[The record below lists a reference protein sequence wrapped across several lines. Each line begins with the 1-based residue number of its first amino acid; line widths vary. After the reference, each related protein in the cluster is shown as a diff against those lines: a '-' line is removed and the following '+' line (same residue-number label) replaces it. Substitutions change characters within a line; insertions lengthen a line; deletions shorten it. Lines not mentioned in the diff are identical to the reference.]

1 MLVNRSG
8 SLIIGFM
15 SLYLTKELGFSLSRA
30 GFVMG
35 AFGLGS
41 IIGSYLGGYIT
52 DRKGFY
58 NVIVWSLI
66 ISGCI
71 ALPLF
76 FVRDFFS
83 ITIIVFL
90 FSLVADMFRPANS
103 VAVAT
108 FSKPEDR
115 TRSISLM
122 RLAINLGFAVGPA
135 LGGIIA
141 VSVGFKWIFVI
152 ETITCISAGI
162 LVLLLLPQSNFV
174 TKKEKEA
181 VIISKESSVFYDRI
195 FLAFLFLVTLYGTF
209 FFQLFT
215 SVPVH
220 FSKSFHYSED
230 TIGYLL
236 GLNGLLVVLLE
247 MPIIYKIGNSSKQGS
262 IIGLG
267 CAMMFIA
274 YILLYFNS
282 PLILIAVIY
291 TFFITLSEI
300 FAMPVM
306 MNYTLTRPQKVR
318 QGQYVGMYSIAY
330 GISHIL
336 APNIGLKFIEKF
348 GFPSFYLLA
357 AILSLILGLFFYLF
371 MKNRL

>member
-30 GFVMG
+30 GFIMG

-58 NVIVWSLI
+58 HVIVWSLI

-76 FVRDFFS
+76 FIKDFLC
-83 ITIIVFL
+83 ITVLVFL
-90 FSLVADMFRPANS
+90 FSLIADMFRPANS

-122 RLAINLGFAVGPA
+122 RLAINLGFAIGPA
-135 LGGIIA
+135 MGGILA
-141 VSVGFKWIFVI
+141 VYLGFKWIFVI
-152 ETITCISAGI
+152 EAITCISAGI
-162 LVLLLLPQSNFV
+162 LVLSFLPRPNFV
-174 TKKEKEA
+174 EKKEETKFSF
-181 VIISKESSVFYDRI
+181 SKESSVFNDKT
-195 FLAFLFLVTLYGTF
+195 FLGFLFLVTIYGTF

-220 FSKSFHYSED
+220 FSKSFQFSED

-247 MPIIYKIGNSSKQGS
+247 MPIVYRIGNSPNQGL
-262 IIGLG
+262 IIGIG
-267 CAMMFIA
+267 CLMMFIA
-274 YILLYFNS
+274 YSLLYINS
-282 PLILIAVIY
+282 PLISICIVY
-291 TFFITLSEI
+291 TLFITLSEI

-306 MNYTLTRPQKVR
+306 MNYTLSKPIKER

-336 APNIGLKFIEKF
+336 APNIGLKFIEKY
-348 GFPSFYLLA
+348 GFPLFYLLA
-357 AILSLILGLFFYLF
+357 AILSIFLGLAFFYF
-371 MKNRL
+371 MKSKK